1 MVGFVSEPS
10 TIKEEESNQVS
21 KARNFEDP
29 IDPFDQKLTS
39 FADSFLDFD
48 SIEDFFEDPEGVS
61 LDFEKIMELDNKGLV
76 VKDLIVNGSDS
87 VFEEKKGIDD
97 GSDLGGL
104 VKVKEER
111 VELETGGSLG
121 CSIEEEMG
129 RVSLVAEPSLVVVD
143 GGRKVVADEA
153 EIGNGGLRNGQGSDI
168 GDDSGLNGKI
178 VSEEESKSVSES
190 ESESESSSSSSSS
203 DDDEQEKESDKEEK
217 EKGEGRMEVNKGL
230 DGLGDIEEGEIRD
243 VDGQEIVAG
252 NDSGDKEEEDEDEE
266 DEEFKMVEW
275 SDVDEE
281 EDAGTVE
288 PIRSKNELQFLPP
301 VPPVHASLELHHQML
316 PVGVVLSALGPQII
330 VQGVEKH
337 NPLNEGSILWITEKR
352 SPLGLVDEIFGPVE
366 NPFYVVRY
374 NSESEVPAGIH
385 DGTLISFVPEFA
397 NHVLNIKNLHK
408 KGYDASGEHDE
419 EVTDEAEFSD
429 DEKEAEHKRMLKLSK
444 RGINDEK
451 FGKNKNN
458 RRKVKNRGGGWKN
471 NKPPGEQM
479 PTGADQLPPDQ
490 NLRNDS
496 AVGTSLAQ
504 MPQANGVYA
513 PSNGVWPNML
523 PSQQPQTLAI
533 PGGFRAN
540 NMPWPVQSQLQ
551 HPCQIPMATG
561 MPIQQQFNPGQGS
574 FPNALLPGGQPNF
587 FAGPAYPPP
596 PWPVLGGNYFN
607 PAAFRSGFQVQ
618 FNPPAMNV
626 VEQGMIP
633 TGPPLGQNCS
643 FQPPAIPP
651 GNMQAPQQFN
661 AGSSSSHGRKPYRRG
676 GGRFSGGRGRQPSN

>member
-1 MVGFVSEPS
+1 
-10 TIKEEESNQVS
+10 
-21 KARNFEDP
+21 
-29 IDPFDQKLTS
+29 
-39 FADSFLDFD
+39 
-48 SIEDFFEDPEGVS
+48 
-61 LDFEKIMELDNKGLV
+61 MELDNKGLV
-76 VKDLIVNGSDS
+76 VKDLNFNGSDS

-111 VELETGGSLG
+111 VELEIGGSLG

-153 EIGNGGLRNGQGSDI
+153 ETGNGGLMNGQGSDI

-203 DDDEQEKESDKEEK
+203 DDDEQEKESDQEEE
-217 EKGEGRMEVNKGL
+217 EKGEVRMEVNKGL

-252 NDSGDKEEEDEDEE
+252 NDSGDKEEEEE
-266 DEEFKMVEW
+266 EEEEEEFKMVEW

-316 PVGVVLSALGPQII
+316 PVGVVLS
-330 VQGVEKH
+330 H

-471 NKPPGEQM
+471 LGEQM
-479 PTGADQLPPDQ
+479 PTGADHLPPDQ
-490 NLRNDS
+490 NSRNDS
-496 AVGTSLAQ
+496 AAGTSLAQ
-504 MPQANGVYA
+504 MPQATGVYA

-587 FAGPAYPPP
+587 FAGPLASSS
-596 PWPVLGGNYFN
+596 
-607 PAAFRSGFQVQ
+607 AMAS
-618 FNPPAMNV
+618 MNV

-633 TGPPLGQNCS
+633 TGPPLGQNCN

>member
-1 MVGFVSEPS
+1 MVGFVSDPS

-48 SIEDFFEDPEGVS
+48 SIEEFFEDPEGIS

-153 EIGNGGLRNGQGSDI
+153 ETGNGGLMNGQGSDI

-203 DDDEQEKESDKEEK
+203 DDDEQEKESVQEEK
-217 EKGEGRMEVNKGL
+217 EKGEVRMEVNKGL
-230 DGLGDIEEGEIRD
+230 DVGIKRRRTRTR
-243 VDGQEIVAG
+243 
-252 NDSGDKEEEDEDEE
+252 EEEE
-266 DEEFKMVEW
+266 EEFKMVEW

-429 DEKEAEHKRMLKLSK
+429 DEKEAEHKRMLKLPNAC
-444 RGINDEK
+444 R
-451 FGKNKNN
+451 
-458 RRKVKNRGGGWKN
+458 
-471 NKPPGEQM
+471 
-479 PTGADQLPPDQ
+479 QLVFMHLQTVVNFSIPVRYLWQ
-490 NLRNDS
+490 
-496 AVGTSLAQ
+496 LA
-504 MPQANGVYA
+504 
-513 PSNGVWPNML
+513 
-523 PSQQPQTLAI
+523 
-533 PGGFRAN
+533 
-540 NMPWPVQSQLQ
+540 
-551 HPCQIPMATG
+551 C
-561 MPIQQQFNPGQGS
+561 QFNNSSILVRDHFLMLCYQAD
-574 FPNALLPGGQPNF
+574 NRNF

-607 PAAFRSGFQVQ
+607 PAAFGSGFQVQ

-633 TGPPLGQNCS
+633 TGPPLGQNCN

>member
-1 MVGFVSEPS
+1 M
-10 TIKEEESNQVS
+10 
-21 KARNFEDP
+21 
-29 IDPFDQKLTS
+29 
-39 FADSFLDFD
+39 
-48 SIEDFFEDPEGVS
+48 
-61 LDFEKIMELDNKGLV
+61 
-76 VKDLIVNGSDS
+76 
-87 VFEEKKGIDD
+87 
-97 GSDLGGL
+97 
-104 VKVKEER
+104 
-111 VELETGGSLG
+111 
-121 CSIEEEMG
+121 
-129 RVSLVAEPSLVVVD
+129 
-143 GGRKVVADEA
+143 
-153 EIGNGGLRNGQGSDI
+153 
-168 GDDSGLNGKI
+168 
-178 VSEEESKSVSES
+178 
-190 ESESESSSSSSSS
+190 
-203 DDDEQEKESDKEEK
+203 
-217 EKGEGRMEVNKGL
+217 
-230 DGLGDIEEGEIRD
+230 
-243 VDGQEIVAG
+243 
-252 NDSGDKEEEDEDEE
+252 
-266 DEEFKMVEW
+266 
-275 SDVDEE
+275 
-281 EDAGTVE
+281 
-288 PIRSKNELQFLPP
+288 
-301 VPPVHASLELHHQML
+301 
-316 PVGVVLSALGPQII
+316 
-330 VQGVEKH
+330 EKH

-366 NPFYVVRY
+366 NPYYVVRY

-429 DEKEAEHKRMLKLSK
+429 DEKEAEHKRMLKMSK
-444 RGINDEK
+444 RGMNDEK

-471 NKPPGEQM
+471 NKPLGEQM

-496 AVGTSLAQ
+496 AAGTSLAQ
-504 MPQANGVYA
+504 VPQATGVYA
-513 PSNGVWPNML
+513 PSNGAWPNML

-533 PGGFRAN
+533 PGGFRGN

-574 FPNALLPGGQPNF
+574 LPNALLPGGQPNF

-596 PWPVLGGNYFN
+596 PWSVLGGNYFN
-607 PAAFRSGFQVQ
+607 QAAFGSGFQVQ

-651 GNMQAPQQFN
+651 GIIQAPQQFN
-661 AGSSSSHGRKPYRRG
+661 AGASSSHGRKPNRRG
-676 GGRFSGGRGRQPSN
+676 GGRFSGGRGRQPSS